1 MENLK
6 TKISADHISA
16 FKNKEQEKKSILS
29 VVKGEIQTVEKNT
42 NVQDLPDDGVVK
54 ILNKLCKSL
63 QETIDASGDAESV
76 VQLTVLRDYLPKQ
89 LTQEEVTA
97 KISEIKASNPG
108 ATIGDV
114 MKAFAGLQVDRK
126 MVSQVFTVIRNSDE
140 NA

>member
-114 MKAFAGLQVDRK
+114 MKSFAGLQVDRK
-126 MVSQVFTVIRNSDE
+126 MVSQVFTELSK
-140 NA
+140 

>member
-126 MVSQVFTVIRNSDE
+126 MVSQVFTELSK
-140 NA
+140 